1 MYHEP
6 QRQEEPSG
14 CMDVLILTRI
24 VFGILFWPLVIMVAA
39 LGAVLLVFTLLFT
52 NPWLGL
58 LALLGVAAAVAVF
71 AWWDRRR
78 VRPPQ

>member
-6 QRQEEPSG
+6 QRQQEPSG
-14 CMDVLILTRI
+14 CMDALILTRV
-24 VFGILFWPLVIMVAA
+24 VFGILFWPLVIMLAV

-52 NPWLGL
+52 DPLLGL
-58 LALLGVAAAVAVF
+58 LALLGLAAAVAAF

-78 VRPPQ
+78 VRPPE